1 MSVKLV
7 MLKSGEDVIA
17 DVKEIRGTTEE
28 VVGYYFHDPLI
39 LKIYSTEEPVVLSE
53 SEGDTTQS
61 GVTKNFN
68 SKVGV
73 TFYPWVPLSA
83 ERSIPCSADWVVT
96 IVEPIENVKKLYEE
110 KVNGG
115 GDSHQDPGVINE

>member
-1 MSVKLV
+1 MSVKLI
-7 MLKSGEDVIA
+7 MLKSGEDLIA

-28 VVGYYFHDPLI
+28 VVGYYFRDPMI
-39 LKIYSTEEPVVLSE
+39 LKIYSTEDPVVLSE
-53 SEGDTTQS
+53 SEGETTES
-61 GVTKNFN
+61 GVTKKFN

-83 ERSIPCSADWVVT
+83 EKSVPCSADWVVT
-96 IVEPIENVKKLYEE
+96 IVEPIENVKNLYRE

-115 GDSHQDPGVINE
+115 GESNQGSVVINE